1 MNMNTSVDKG
11 SVVYQQNQL
20 KSARYTLLI
29 AVLFTVLNVV
39 LLLIGTN
46 RYFLYSATIPYYLT
60 FFGFMFDHFTLGT
73 YALTGL
79 VMAAVPMAALALC
92 WFMSKKDSRWMKGAL
107 AIFVLDTAAMVGL
120 MLWARELTSSLLDIV
135 FHVWMLI
142 SLTQGIKAAGRLKV
156 LEAQPPQTEEVVCE
170 DAGAEEEPAESH
182 EELSE
187 TENMDIDTDC
197 PV

>member
-1 MNMNTSVDKG
+1 MTMNAPVDKQ
-11 SVVYQQNQL
+11 SAAYQQNKL
-20 KSARYTLLI
+20 KSAQYTLLI

-60 FFGFMFDHFTLGT
+60 FFGYMFDHFTLGT

-79 VMAAVPMAALALC
+79 VLAAVPVAALALC
-92 WFMSKKDSRWMKGAL
+92 WFMSKKDSRWLKGAL

-120 MLWARELTSSLLDIV
+120 MLWTGQLSSSLLDIV

-142 SLTQGIKAAGRLKV
+142 SLTQGIKAAGRLKI
-156 LEAQPPQTEEVVCE
+156 LEAEAANVPQQTEEVICE
-170 DAGAEEEPAESH
+170 ETPEEND

-187 TENMDIDTDC
+187 TENLDIDTDC

>member
-1 MNMNTSVDKG
+1 MTMNAPVDKQ
-11 SVVYQQNQL
+11 SAAYQQNKL

-60 FFGFMFDHFTLGT
+60 FFGYMFDHFTLGT

-79 VMAAVPMAALALC
+79 VLAAVPVAALALC
-92 WFMSKKDSRWMKGAL
+92 WFMSKKDSRWLKGAL

-120 MLWARELTSSLLDIV
+120 MLWTRQLSSSLLDIV

-142 SLTQGIKAAGRLKV
+142 SLTQGIKAAGRLKI
-156 LEAQPPQTEEVVCE
+156 LEAEAANVPQQTEEVICE
-170 DAGAEEEPAESH
+170 ETPEEND

-187 TENMDIDTDC
+187 TENLDIDTDC